1 MMRLPP
7 GAGVVFR
14 PFGAT
19 GALAQGRVLRALA
32 ARRRLVFLVGADAG
46 LAAALRADGVHLPE
60 RLAHAAKGLR
70 RTRPRWRITAAAHSL
85 AACVAARRAG
95 AEAVVISPAFP
106 SASPSAGRPLGALRF
121 SLLARAARVPAYAL
135 GGVDAHTIRRLQL
148 GPAIGVAM
156 IGGLLDQAPGEK
168 A

>member
-1 MMRLPP
+1 M
-7 GAGVVFR
+7 
-14 PFGAT
+14 
-19 GALAQGRVLRALA
+19 
-32 ARRRLVFLVGADAG
+32 
-46 LAAALRADGVHLPE
+46 
-60 RLAHAAKGLR
+60 
-70 RTRPRWRITAAAHSL
+70 
-85 AACVAARRAG
+85 
-95 AEAVVISPAFP
+95 ISPAFP

>member
-14 PFGAT
+14 PFGAP

-46 LAAALRADGVHLPE
+46 LAAALRADGIHLPE

-70 RTRPRWRITAAAHSL
+70 RARPGWRITAAAHSL

-95 AEAVVISPAFP
+95 AEAVVISPVYP
-106 SASPSAGRPLGALRF
+106 SASPSAGRALGPLKF
-121 SLLARAARVPAYAL
+121 SLLARAARLPAYAL
-135 GGVDAHTIRRLQL
+135 GGVDARSIRRLKL
-148 GPAIGVAM
+148 GPAVGVAV
-156 IGGLLDQAPGEK
+156 IGGLLGEASGRK